1 MKLIF
6 ELLIDLYIQD
16 FDTYKFVTDI
26 FLNNRTLTLLQQNI
40 VIADKNENS
49 ITTVVVIE
57 F

>member
-40 VIADKNENS
+40 VIAGKNENS